1 MNDTQIFLPVAL
13 LALWTLLILIA
24 LGLSR
29 VQAVRAGKARA
40 GFYRYYEGESG
51 EPDWLKG
58 IGRHYHNLLELPVLF
73 YAGALSAWA
82 LGIAN
87 GMIVQLAWAF
97 FGLRLLHSLIH
108 LVSNR
113 VPLRFL
119 AFLGGAIVL
128 VLMWVEII
136 LRLFAK

>member
-58 IGRHYHNLLELPVLF
+58 IGRHYHNLLELPILF
-73 YAGALSAWA
+73 YVAAITAHILGISGGAL
-82 LGIAN
+82 LE
-87 GMIVQLAWAF
+87 LAWAF
-97 FGLRLLHSLIH
+97 LGLRLLHSLIH
-108 LVSNR
+108 LFSNR

-119 AFLGGAIVL
+119 SFLLGAIV
-128 VLMWVEII
+128 VALMWGLI
-136 LRLFAK
+136 LLHMIGQ